1 MPHLLSSLFT
11 RVCSHQFTWPRRAS
25 DGTVYQVCLSCGDCF
40 RYDWDTMSRGERIEA
55 MSETASVSRTAWK
68 PRSRRIRWPKPILY
82 RKNGMLEWNNGR
94 VQNVSKSG
102 VSFIGEE
109 SVASGNEVEMIF
121 LMPQEI
127 TGQPNSKVLCRGD
140 VARAL
145 VASGEYIIAASMSGY
160 SFLPDE

>member
-1 MPHLLSSLFT
+1 
-11 RVCSHQFTWPRRAS
+11 
-25 DGTVYQVCLSCGDCF
+25 
-40 RYDWDTMSRGERIEA
+40 

-82 RKNGMLEWNNGR
+82 RKNGMVEWNNGR

-102 VSFIGEE
+102 VSFIGEQ

-121 LMPQEI
+121 LMPHEI

-140 VARAL
+140 VARATA
-145 VASGEYIIAASMSGY
+145 ASGEYIIAASMSGY